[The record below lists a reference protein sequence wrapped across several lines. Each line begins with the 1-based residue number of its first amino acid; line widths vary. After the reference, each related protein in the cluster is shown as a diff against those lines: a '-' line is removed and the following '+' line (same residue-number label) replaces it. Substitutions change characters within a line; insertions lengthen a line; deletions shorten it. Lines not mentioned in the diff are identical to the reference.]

1 MGFLKSKKG
10 SIISDYFKLTKDV
23 AQFKAGNMYEV
34 VLYDNYLELSGIGD
48 LSVKLKYEQIT
59 DVFYGLEKEII
70 EKNKRL
76 IGRAMAGGLLFGGAG
91 AVVGA
96 ISGTGK
102 KKKTISKFMFIV
114 SYKTQAGEDAF
125 LTFED
130 TRMYKGAK
138 LSNKLKELCKIDDNT
153 PEFL

>member
-10 SIISDYFKLTKDV
+10 TIISDYFKLSKDV
-23 AQFKAGNMYEV
+23 AQFKANNMYEV
-34 VLYDNYLELSGIGD
+34 SLYDEYLELAGIGG

-59 DVFYGLEKEII
+59 DVFYGLEKEVK
-70 EKNKRL
+70 EKNKSV
-76 IGRAMAGGLLFGGAG
+76 IGRAVAGGLLFGGAG

-102 KKKTISKFMFIV
+102 KQKTINRFMFIV
-114 SYKTQAGEDAF
+114 SYKSQNGEDAF

-130 TRMYKGAK
+130 TRLYKGSK
-138 LSNKLKELCKIDDNT
+138 LASKLKELCKVENENV
-153 PEFL
+153 EFL

>member
-1 MGFLKSKKG
+1 MGFLKNKKG

-34 VLYDNYLELSGIGD
+34 SLYEDYLELSEIGT
-48 LSVKLKYEQIT
+48 SVKLRYEQIT
-59 DVFYGLEKEII
+59 DIFYGLEKEII

-76 IGRAMAGGLLFGGAG
+76 IGRAVAGGLLFGGAG

-102 KKKTISKFMFIV
+102 KQKAVNKFMFIV

-130 TRMYKGAK
+130 TRLYKGAK
-138 LSNKLKELCKIDDNT
+138 LANKLKEMCKVDDNK